1 MVDSLELQA
10 LHSIHLKEW
19 LIAPVVHLA
28 GNGHLLQDYP
38 TQILYLG
45 RYYDSVEERFVIVN
59 VPYLTRLAYAF
70 AISETL
76 GTEVASAVVRVV
88 VETQVHEEA
97 DRDGSCPTLAGI
109 AMDDDDVF
117 GVTY

>member
-1 MVDSLELQA
+1 MREATLLLSTDAKHRLQA
-10 LHSIHLKEW
+10 WRLLLPRQLPSPRDLQVRP
-19 LIAPVVHLA
+19 LPGGSSRPLA
-28 GNGHLLQDYP
+28 AILQD
-38 TQILYLG
+38 
-45 RYYDSVEERFVIVN
+45 
-59 VPYLTRLAYAF
+59 
-70 AISETL
+70 
-76 GTEVASAVVRVV
+76 VASAVVRVV